1 MARLAVEAKYR
12 GYATHGL
19 PGVGASFTDSVDRL
33 MDDPFVVGA
42 PDECLE
48 KLARLHDLGVT
59 HVALR
64 LFWPSMAQAEALR
77 MIELVAAKLLPTL
90 QKL

>member
-19 PGVGASFTDSVDRL
+19 PGVGADFTDGVERL
-33 MDDPFVVGA
+33 MDDPFVIGA
-42 PDECLE
+42 PHECLE
-48 KLARLHDLGVT
+48 KLARLHELGFT

-64 LFWPSMAQAEALR
+64 LFWPSMTQAEALG